1 MPKGKKVD
9 EDEEVDK
16 EEDFDDEEDFEDDAE
31 GDKPE
36 DFEDDE
42 EEDIDEEEEIDEE
55 EDEELEGEEELEEGK
70 EVKAKEVKTE
80 KPGEEGEYDYE
91 ANLDYKIENVV
102 ATVCVEIT
110 EKIDLNQ
117 IARKHAD
124 VEYNPERFP
133 GLVMRIEKPRATILI
148 FSTGKMVVTGL
159 RQASEAERVVDKVVK
174 NIRKAGIKLS
184 NPEITIQNIVA
195 SGDLHTNI
203 DLNMAAIVM
212 EYAMYEPEVF
222 PGLIYRMQDPKT
234 VFLIFSTGRIVCTGA
249 KQKEIVRDAVLKLNR
264 QVRELGVAKK
274 DIGDSEYQDIT
285 FI

>member
-1 MPKGKKVD
+1 MSD
-9 EDEEVDK
+9 EEIEDELV
-16 EEDFDDEEDFEDDAE
+16 
-31 GDKPE
+31 
-36 DFEDDE
+36 
-42 EEDIDEEEEIDEE
+42 EEEEKEE
-55 EDEELEGEEELEEGK
+55 KSKGK
-70 EVKAKEVKTE
+70 EV
-80 KPGEEGEYDYE
+80 EGEYDYKTD
-91 ANLDYKIENVV
+91 LDYKIENVV
-102 ATVCVEIT
+102 ATVVVEIT

-117 IARKHAD
+117 IARRHAD

-174 NIRKAGIKLS
+174 NIRKAGIKVA

-249 KQKEIVRDAVLKLNR
+249 KRKEIVRDAVLKLNQ

-274 DIGDSEYQDIT
+274 EIGDSEYQDIT

>member
-1 MPKGKKVD
+1 MAKKEESLEEEIELEEAG
-9 EDEEVDK
+9 EDEEEK
-16 EEDFDDEEDFEDDAE
+16 EE
-31 GDKPE
+31 G
-36 DFEDDE
+36 
-42 EEDIDEEEEIDEE
+42 
-55 EDEELEGEEELEEGK
+55 
-70 EVKAKEVKTE
+70 
-80 KPGEEGEYDYE
+80 
-91 ANLDYKIENVV
+91 LDYKIENVV
-102 ATVCVEIT
+102 ATVVVEIT

-133 GLVMRIEKPRATILI
+133 GLVMRIEKPKATILI
-148 FSTGKMVVTGL
+148 FSTGKMVVTGM
-159 RQASEAERVVDKVVK
+159 RKASEADRVVEKVLK
-174 NIRKAGIKLS
+174 NIRKAGIKVS

-222 PGLIYRMQDPKT
+222 PGLIYRMQEPKT

-249 KQKEIVRDAVLKLNR
+249 KRRDIVKEAVRKLNI

-274 DIGDSEYQDIT
+274 ELGDTDYQDIT

>member
-1 MPKGKKVD
+1 MAKKVKRV
-9 EDEEVDK
+9 EEEV
-16 EEDFDDEEDFEDDAE
+16 
-31 GDKPE
+31 
-36 DFEDDE
+36 E
-42 EEDIDEEEEIDEE
+42 EEKTHDEASEIEKG
-55 EDEELEGEEELEEGK
+55 EG
-70 EVKAKEVKTE
+70 
-80 KPGEEGEYDYE
+80 
-91 ANLDYKIENVV
+91 LDYKIENVV
-102 ATVCVEIT
+102 ATVVVEIT
-110 EKIDLNQ
+110 EKIDLNI

-133 GLVMRIEKPRATILI
+133 GLVMRIEKPKATILI

-159 RQASEAERVVDKVVK
+159 RKATEAGRVVEKVVK
-174 NIRKAGIKLS
+174 NIRKAGIIVS

-222 PGLIYRMQDPKT
+222 PGLIYRMQEPKT

-249 KQKEIVRDAVLKLNR
+249 KKKEIVKEAVKKLNKE
-264 QVRELGVAKK
+264 VRDLGVAKK
-274 DIGDSEYQDIT
+274 DLGNPDYQDIT

>member
-1 MPKGKKVD
+1 MIIFQLFNDIQIIFGIYWFIMP
-9 EDEEVDK
+9 
-16 EEDFDDEEDFEDDAE
+16 
-31 GDKPE
+31 
-36 DFEDDE
+36 E
-42 EEDIDEEEEIDEE
+42 EEDDDFDEEGDEEEE
-55 EDEELEGEEELEEGK
+55 ELPSEEG
-70 EVKAKEVKTE
+70 
-80 KPGEEGEYDYE
+80 
-91 ANLDYKIENVV
+91 LDYKIENVV
-102 ATVCVEIT
+102 ATVTVEIT

-117 IARKHAD
+117 IARKHAE

-159 RQASEAERVVDKVVK
+159 RKASEAERVVDKVVK

-249 KQKEIVRDAVLKLNR
+249 KQKEIVRDAVKKLNQ
-264 QVRELGVAKK
+264 QVRDLGVAKK
-274 DIGDSEYQDIT
+274 ELIDSDYQDIT

>member
-1 MPKGKKVD
+1 MS
-9 EDEEVDK
+9 DEE
-16 EEDFDDEEDFEDDAE
+16 FDDE
-31 GDKPE
+31 
-36 DFEDDE
+36 
-42 EEDIDEEEEIDEE
+42 IDELE
-55 EDEELEGEEELEEGK
+55 EDEDNGEEFEGK
-70 EVKAKEVKTE
+70 EKK
-80 KPGEEGEYDYE
+80 GEYDYE
-91 ANLDYKIENVV
+91 TDLDYKIENVV
-102 ATVCVEIT
+102 ATVTVEIT

-117 IARKHAD
+117 IARRHAE

-159 RQASEAERVVDKVVK
+159 RQAAEAERVVDKVVK
-174 NIRKAGIKLS
+174 NIRKAGIRLA

-249 KQKEIVRDAVLKLNR
+249 KRKEIVRDAVLKLNQ

>member
-1 MPKGKKVD
+1 MTEEK
-9 EDEEVDK
+9 EEVI
-16 EEDFDDEEDFEDDAE
+16 
-31 GDKPE
+31 
-36 DFEDDE
+36 E
-42 EEDIDEEEEIDEE
+42 EEIDDEEEEIKDE
-55 EDEELEGEEELEEGK
+55 K
-70 EVKAKEVKTE
+70 SS
-80 KPGEEGEYDYE
+80 
-91 ANLDYKIENVV
+91 DYKIENVV
-102 ATVCVEIT
+102 ATVVVEIT
-110 EKIDLNQ
+110 EKIDLNV

-133 GLVMRIEKPRATILI
+133 GLVMRILKPKATILI
-148 FSTGKMVVTGL
+148 FSTGKMVVTGM
-159 RQASEAERVVDKVVK
+159 RKASEADRVVEKVLK
-174 NIRKAGIKLS
+174 NIRKAGIKVS

-222 PGLIYRMQDPKT
+222 PGLIYRMQEPKT

-249 KQKEIVRDAVLKLNR
+249 KRKEIVKEAVRKLNI

-274 DIGDSEYQDIT
+274 ELGDTDYQDIT

>member
-1 MPKGKKVD
+1 MAG
-9 EDEEVDK
+9 EEIEDK
-16 EEDFDDEEDFEDDAE
+16 EEDAKDEEYD
-31 GDKPE
+31 
-36 DFEDDE
+36 
-42 EEDIDEEEEIDEE
+42 
-55 EDEELEGEEELEEGK
+55 LES
-70 EVKAKEVKTE
+70 
-80 KPGEEGEYDYE
+80 
-91 ANLDYKIENVV
+91 NIDYKIENVV
-102 ATVCVEIT
+102 ATVVVEIT
-110 EKIDLNQ
+110 EKIDLKQ
-117 IARKHAD
+117 IARKHAE

-159 RQASEAERVVDKVVK
+159 RKAVEAPKVVEKVVK
-174 NIRKAGIKLS
+174 NIRKAGIKVT
-184 NPEITIQNIVA
+184 NPVITIQNIVA

-212 EYAMYEPEVF
+212 EFAMYEPEVF

-249 KQKEIVRDAVLKLNR
+249 KKKEIVRDAVLKLNQ

-274 DIGDSEYQDIT
+274 DIGDTEYEDIT

>member
-1 MPKGKKVD
+1 MSKEKTSKKEIKD
-9 EDEEVDK
+9 AK
-16 EEDFDDEEDFEDDAE
+16 EEES
-31 GDKPE
+31 PE
-36 DFEDDE
+36 KD
-42 EEDIDEEEEIDEE
+42 
-55 EDEELEGEEELEEGK
+55 GS
-70 EVKAKEVKTE
+70 TE
-80 KPGEEGEYDYE
+80 
-91 ANLDYKIENVV
+91 NVLDYKIENVV
-102 ATVCVEIT
+102 ATVVVDIT
-110 EKIDLNQ
+110 EKIDLVQ
-117 IARKHAD
+117 IARKHAE

-159 RQASEAERVVDKVVK
+159 RKATEAPRVVEKVVK
-174 NIRKAGIKLS
+174 NIKKAGIKVT
-184 NPEITIQNIVA
+184 NPVITIQNIVA

-249 KQKEIVRDAVLKLNR
+249 KKKEIVREAVKKLNKE
-264 QVRELGVAKK
+264 VRELGVAKEEM
-274 DIGDSEYQDIT
+274 GDADYQDIT

>member
-1 MPKGKKVD
+1 M
-9 EDEEVDK
+9 
-16 EEDFDDEEDFEDDAE
+16 
-31 GDKPE
+31 
-36 DFEDDE
+36 E
-42 EEDIDEEEEIDEE
+42 EEDIDLEDEEEEEE
-55 EDEELEGEEELEEGK
+55 EEEEAEYEEG
-70 EVKAKEVKTE
+70 
-80 KPGEEGEYDYE
+80 
-91 ANLDYKIENVV
+91 LDYKIENVV
-102 ATVCVEIT
+102 ATVTVEIT

-117 IARKHAD
+117 IARKHAE

-159 RQASEAERVVDKVVK
+159 RKAAEAERVVDKVVK

-249 KQKEIVRDAVLKLNR
+249 KRKEIVRDAVKKLNQ

-274 DIGDSEYQDIT
+274 ELGNSDYQDIT

>member
-1 MPKGKKVD
+1 MS
-9 EDEEVDK
+9 EDEEKNDL
-16 EEDFDDEEDFEDDAE
+16 
-31 GDKPE
+31 
-36 DFEDDE
+36 
-42 EEDIDEEEEIDEE
+42 EEEEE
-55 EDEELEGEEELEEGK
+55 EGEK
-70 EVKAKEVKTE
+70 
-80 KPGEEGEYDYE
+80 EGEYDFE
-91 ANLDYKIENVV
+91 KDLDYKIENVV
-102 ATVCVEIT
+102 ATVVVEIE
-110 EKIDLNQ
+110 EKIDLNV
-117 IARKHAD
+117 IARKHSD

-159 RQASEAERVVDKVVK
+159 RKASEAERVVDKVVK
-174 NIRKAGIKLS
+174 NIRKSGIKVS
-184 NPEITIQNIVA
+184 NPVITIQNIVA

-249 KQKEIVRDAVLKLNR
+249 KKREIVRDAVLKLNR

-274 DIGDSEYQDIT
+274 ELGDSEYQDIT

>member
-1 MPKGKKVD
+1 MAEED
-9 EDEEVDK
+9 EDL
-16 EEDFDDEEDFEDDAE
+16 EEDFED
-31 GDKPE
+31 
-36 DFEDDE
+36 
-42 EEDIDEEEEIDEE
+42 EEEE
-55 EDEELEGEEELEEGK
+55 EGEEEEG
-70 EVKAKEVKTE
+70 
-80 KPGEEGEYDYE
+80 
-91 ANLDYKIENVV
+91 LDYKIENVV
-102 ATVCVEIT
+102 ATVVVEIT

-133 GLVMRIEKPRATILI
+133 GLVMRIEKPKATILI

-159 RQASEAERVVDKVVK
+159 RKASEAERVVDKVVK
-174 NIRKAGIKLS
+174 NIRKAGIKVS

-249 KQKEIVRDAVLKLNR
+249 KRKEIVKEAVSKLNI

-274 DIGDSEYQDIT
+274 ELGDNDYQDIT

>member
-1 MPKGKKVD
+1 MV
-9 EDEEVDK
+9 
-16 EEDFDDEEDFEDDAE
+16 
-31 GDKPE
+31 
-36 DFEDDE
+36 E
-42 EEDIDEEEEIDEE
+42 EEFEDEEEEAKDEE
-55 EDEELEGEEELEEGK
+55 YDLES
-70 EVKAKEVKTE
+70 
-80 KPGEEGEYDYE
+80 
-91 ANLDYKIENVV
+91 NLDYKIENVV
-102 ATVCVEIT
+102 ATVVVEIT
-110 EKIDLNQ
+110 EKIDLHQ
-117 IARKHAD
+117 IARKYAE

-159 RQASEAERVVDKVVK
+159 RKAAEAPRVVEKVVK
-174 NIRKAGIKLS
+174 NIRKAGIKVS
-184 NPEITIQNIVA
+184 NPKITIQNIVA

-222 PGLIYRMQDPKT
+222 PGLIYRMQEPKT

-249 KQKEIVRDAVLKLNR
+249 KKKEIVRDAVLKLNQ

-274 DIGDSEYQDIT
+274 DIGDTEYEDIT

>member
-1 MPKGKKVD
+1 MA
-9 EDEEVDK
+9 EDK
-16 EEDFDDEEDFEDDAE
+16 E
-31 GDKPE
+31 K
-36 DFEDDE
+36 
-42 EEDIDEEEEIDEE
+42 
-55 EDEELEGEEELEEGK
+55 ELEEDK
-70 EVKAKEVKTE
+70 D
-80 KPGEEGEYDYE
+80 YDFE
-91 ANLDYKIENVV
+91 SNLDYKIENVV
-102 ATVCVEIT
+102 ATVVVEIT

-117 IARKHAD
+117 IARKHAE

-159 RQASEAERVVDKVVK
+159 RKAAEAPRVVEKVVK
-174 NIRKAGIKLS
+174 NIKKAGIKVS
-184 NPEITIQNIVA
+184 NPVITIQNIVA

-249 KQKEIVRDAVLKLNR
+249 KKKEIVREAVLKLNY

-274 DIGDSEYQDIT
+274 DIGDSQYEDIT

>member
-1 MPKGKKVD
+1 MAEEEVKNKEEEVKD
-9 EDEEVDK
+9 EDYD
-16 EEDFDDEEDFEDDAE
+16 
-31 GDKPE
+31 
-36 DFEDDE
+36 
-42 EEDIDEEEEIDEE
+42 
-55 EDEELEGEEELEEGK
+55 LES
-70 EVKAKEVKTE
+70 
-80 KPGEEGEYDYE
+80 
-91 ANLDYKIENVV
+91 NLDYKIENVV
-102 ATVCVEIT
+102 ATVVVEIT

-117 IARKHAD
+117 IARKHAE

-159 RQASEAERVVDKVVK
+159 RKAAEAPRVVEKVVK
-174 NIRKAGIKLS
+174 NIRKAGIKVT
-184 NPEITIQNIVA
+184 NPKITIQNIVA

-222 PGLIYRMQDPKT
+222 PGLIYRMQEPKT

-249 KQKEIVRDAVLKLNR
+249 KKKEIVRDAVLKLNH

-274 DIGDSEYQDIT
+274 DMGDSEYEDIT

>member
-1 MPKGKKVD
+1 MTEKKEKIV
-9 EDEEVDK
+9 EK
-16 EEDFDDEEDFEDDAE
+16 EEEI
-31 GDKPE
+31 K
-36 DFEDDE
+36 
-42 EEDIDEEEEIDEE
+42 DEEEEIKDEKDE
-55 EDEELEGEEELEEGK
+55 IEDGE
-70 EVKAKEVKTE
+70 
-80 KPGEEGEYDYE
+80 D
-91 ANLDYKIENVV
+91 LDYKIENVV
-102 ATVCVEIT
+102 ATVVVEIT
-110 EKIDLNQ
+110 EKIDLNI

-133 GLVMRIEKPRATILI
+133 GLVMRILKPKATILI

-159 RQASEAERVVDKVVK
+159 RKANEAGQVVEKVLK
-174 NIRKAGIKLS
+174 NIRKAGIKVS

-249 KQKEIVRDAVLKLNR
+249 KKKEIVREAVKKLNKE
-264 QVRELGVAKK
+264 VRKLGVAKK
-274 DIGDSEYQDIT
+274 DLGNPDYQDIT

>member
-1 MPKGKKVD
+1 M
-9 EDEEVDK
+9 
-16 EEDFDDEEDFEDDAE
+16 A
-31 GDKPE
+31 
-36 DFEDDE
+36 E
-42 EEDIDEEEEIDEE
+42 EEKDIDDLEDEEEEEE
-55 EDEELEGEEELEEGK
+55 EF
-70 EVKAKEVKTE
+70 
-80 KPGEEGEYDYE
+80 DYE
-91 ANLDYKIENVV
+91 SDLDYKIENVV
-102 ATVCVEIT
+102 ATVTVEIT

-117 IARKHAD
+117 IARKHAE

-159 RQASEAERVVDKVVK
+159 RKAAEAERVVDKVVK
-174 NIRKAGIKLS
+174 NIRKAGIKLA

-249 KQKEIVRDAVLKLNR
+249 KQKEIVRDAVKKLNQ
-264 QVRELGVAKK
+264 QVRDLGVAKK
-274 DIGDSEYQDIT
+274 ELDSSDYQDIT

>member
-1 MPKGKKVD
+1 MT
-9 EDEEVDK
+9 EEN
-16 EEDFDDEEDFEDDAE
+16 EF
-31 GDKPE
+31 
-36 DFEDDE
+36 DE
-42 EEDIDEEEEIDEE
+42 EEFEEEEE
-55 EDEELEGEEELEEGK
+55 
-70 EVKAKEVKTE
+70 
-80 KPGEEGEYDYE
+80 EYDYE
-91 ANLDYKIENVV
+91 SDLDYKIENVV
-102 ATVCVEIT
+102 ATVSVEIA

-159 RQASEAERVVDKVVK
+159 RKASEAEAVVNKVVK

-249 KQKEIVRDAVLKLNR
+249 KQKEIVRDAVMKLNQ

-274 DIGDSEYQDIT
+274 DIGDTEYQDIT